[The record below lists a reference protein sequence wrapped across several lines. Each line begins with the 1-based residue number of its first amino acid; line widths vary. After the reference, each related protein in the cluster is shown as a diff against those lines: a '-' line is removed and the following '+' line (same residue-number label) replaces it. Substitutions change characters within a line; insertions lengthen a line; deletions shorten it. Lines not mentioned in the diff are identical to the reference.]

1 MPLKTDIFFLLKV
14 IQIKKENN
22 KKNKWK
28 ANENVFYITMSP
40 VWFSSIVPTDV
51 IKYISLANLE
61 NAR

>member
-1 MPLKTDIFFLLKV
+1 MPLKTDIFFPSKSNPN
-14 IQIKKENN
+14 KER
-22 KKNKWK
+22 KQQKNKWK